1 MPYGFSANH
10 GPGGSNG
17 SLPLGLSNITCIVLE
32 SALASV
38 FDIQAWDCVY
48 LYLSYIH
55 HDSIISLVPSNIIII
70 YHM

>member
-1 MPYGFSANH
+1 MTEMLTMGLVEDIS
-10 GPGGSNG
+10 
-17 SLPLGLSNITCIVLE
+17 SLPMGLSNITCVVLE

-38 FDIQAWDCVY
+38 FDIQAWYYVH

-55 HDSIISLVPSNIIII
+55 HVDCVCIICLVPSNII